1 MLYDNNYNNIIL
13 VKEIKYKIRRTLT
26 CPSPSTRRKKNEI
39 NVFRYLFLNLIHLDG
54 MFFFFSNKI
63 QKTNAESVILCP
75 NIPKKKK
82 KLKKNLKGKTKANGV
97 NKDNTLVLEK
107 YFVLLLWRQW

>member
-1 MLYDNNYNNIIL
+1 MSITFY
-13 VKEIKYKIRRTLT
+13 KE
-26 CPSPSTRRKKNEI
+26 KKNEI
-39 NVFRYLFLNLIHLDG
+39 NVFRYWFLNLIHLDG

-82 KLKKNLKGKTKANGV
+82 KNLKGKTKANGV
-97 NKDNTLVLEK
+97 NKDNELVLEK